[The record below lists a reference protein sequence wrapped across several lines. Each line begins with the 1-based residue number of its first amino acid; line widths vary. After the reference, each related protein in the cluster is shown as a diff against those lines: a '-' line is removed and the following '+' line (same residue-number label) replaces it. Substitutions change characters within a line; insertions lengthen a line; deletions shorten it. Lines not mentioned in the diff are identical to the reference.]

1 VAGNRRKSPALAPGF
16 ERVPGPLRHYRVTAT
31 GEELSRRQYQQRARG
46 YFYEKVPKGRARD
59 VARRNWLG
67 HWVELARARFDE
79 YRDMTAAAILRFWR
93 KMGWTPPHHGK
104 RKPSPAEAAKELAFT
119 DMIGYHRSAAA
130 QLYPTLQSGAETL
143 EGPNLPSDAPPAG
156 QLPTSRSTM
165 SSRGRSVGRTPY

>member
-1 VAGNRRKSPALAPGF
+1 MAGKRRKPPDLVPGF
-16 ERVPGPLRHYRVTAT
+16 ERVPGPLRHYRNIAT

-59 VARRNWLG
+59 VSRGKWLG
-67 HWVELARARFDE
+67 HWVKLARERFEE
-79 YRDMTAAAILRFWR
+79 YRKMTKTSILRFWR

-104 RKPSPAEAAKELAFT
+104 RKPSPAESAKELAFT

-143 EGPNLPSDAPPAG
+143 EGPSLPSDAPPAG
-156 QLPTSRSTM
+156 RVPTSPLTT
-165 SSRGRSVGRTPY
+165 SSRGRSADRIPY